1 MPIALKSFS
10 YNIELYKTIKEI
22 LVKPIDTLKLPIVGE
37 SKVFKMSAERYG
49 HVILKIDLETDKNMI
64 HSNGFSYAWEMD
76 EKFKV
81 LEDEKF
87 PSNTILPISKEYY
100 EAEILNEIFIFTNLF
115 RFLNE
120 DKTPLRF
127 SVIGGSYKI
136 NERSYFYRAT
146 GEAIVQIFKK
156 LQDETVNPSWGIL
169 KPLAYVLSTPIK
181 IKKL

>member
-22 LVKPIDTLKLPIVGE
+22 LAKPLDILKLPIVGE
-37 SKVFKMSAERYG
+37 SKIFKMSAERYG
-49 HVILKIDLETDKNMI
+49 HVILKIDLETDENMI
-64 HSNGFSYAWEMD
+64 DSNGFSYAWEVY
-76 EKFKV
+76 EKYKV

-87 PSNTILPISKEYY
+87 PSNTILPISKEYC
-100 EAEILNEIFIFTNLF
+100 ETEILNEIMIFTNLY

-120 DKTPLRF
+120 DKVPLRF

-136 NERSYFYRAT
+136 NERSYFYKAT

-156 LQDETVNPSWGIL
+156 LQEETVTPS
-169 KPLAYVLSTPIK
+169 
-181 IKKL
+181 